1 MRRVDLI
8 AAMLAVAALVA
19 FVHDAPAQSRNDPQ
33 TMIRLWA
40 EANGACRGGPGN
52 SKATLDACDERDAY
66 SKRLDQL
73 GWCYGRKGES
83 SYQYAWHRCQANSN
97 R

>member
-1 MRRVDLI
+1 MRRAAGLSVVAI
-8 AAMLAVAALVA
+8 ALAGLDNGIEAA
-19 FVHDAPAQSRNDPQ
+19 AQSRNDPQ

-40 EANGACRGGPGN
+40 EANGACRGGSGN
-52 SKATLDACDERDAY
+52 SPATMLACEERDAY

-73 GWCYGRKGES
+73 GWCYGRSGEY